1 MLAEAGGRPATRAMA
16 ATLSGLALAARR
28 PLYRNGYAL
37 ILSAAASSALGLAYW
52 ALVARYY
59 SVESVGRNSA
69 AIAAMLFVAGASH
82 LDLGNVLLRFL
93 PRAGRA
99 TARLVG
105 FAYVANACATACV
118 SLASLLVLRA
128 WVPELAFLT
137 SSVREAAWFVAA
149 TAAWSLFSLQDELL
163 AGLRQAEW
171 VPVKNVAF
179 ALAKIGLVIGFAQGL
194 PEHGIVLSWT
204 APVFLAI
211 PPIVLLTY
219 TRWIPRHVHAI
230 GEDGFLPH
238 WHDIGRYAF
247 GNYIGTLFNLAS
259 MNLLPLLVVQ
269 IAGSSATAYFY
280 LAWVIGSA
288 LQLVTINMAISLT
301 VEGSL
306 NQARLATYTRSVIGH
321 LLLLLVP
328 VVAILGV
335 AAPWVLAIFG
345 DHYAAESTDLLRL
358 LAMSSVP
365 CMVTAVYLA
374 GARVRR
380 QVITV
385 ATLQII
391 PSLLVLGGSYLLLP
405 NSGITS
411 VGVAWLAS
419 QSLVALVVVG
429 LMWREARAC

>member
-1 MLAEAGGRPATRAMA
+1 MLAEAGARPATRALA
-16 ATLSGLALAARR
+16 GSLSALALAARR

-52 ALVARYY
+52 ALVARDY
-59 SVESVGRNSA
+59 SVEAVGRNSA
-69 AIAAMLFVAGASH
+69 AISAMLFVAGLSH

-105 FAYVANACATACV
+105 FSYVANACATACV
-118 SLASLLVLRA
+118 SLASLVLLRA
-128 WVPELAFLT
+128 WVPELGFLT
-137 SSVREAAWFVAA
+137 SSPWEASWFVAA
-149 TAAWSLFSLQDELL
+149 TVAWSVFSLQDELL

-179 ALAKIGLVIGFAQGL
+179 ALAKIALVAAIAQAL
-194 PEHGIVLSWT
+194 PEHGIVVSWT
-204 APVFLAI
+204 APVFVAI
-211 PPIVLLTY
+211 PAIILLTY
-219 TRWIPRHVHAI
+219 VRWIPRHVNAI

-280 LAWVIGSA
+280 LAWVIGSS

-306 NQARLATYTRSVIGH
+306 NQARLATYTRSVIG
-321 LLLLLVP
+321 LLLLLLLP
-328 VVAILGV
+328 VVAFLV
-335 AAPWVLAIFG
+335 LAAPYVLAIFG
-345 DHYAAESTDLLRL
+345 DQYAAESADLLRL
-358 LAMSSVP
+358 LALSSVP
-365 CMVTAVYLA
+365 CMITAVYLA

-380 QVITV
+380 RVTTV
-385 ATLQII
+385 ATLQVV

-405 NSGITS
+405 AAGITS
-411 VGVAWLAS
+411 VGVTWLAS
-419 QSLVALVVVG
+419 QSLVALAVLV